1 VVTAAVTVRT
11 LMVSDADFRS
21 ARGAKYGVPEITRE
35 EQSLRTRSVVL
46 GAALLLTLTAC
57 NERATAQPEESL
69 PPVQLVEQPAASAG
83 GACILWDYAFIKAN
97 LGVTFTV
104 AASDQVAD
112 TSTCVVQTVTGDWP
126 DLALSVVE
134 STKADADLFNSD
146 LKPDKAV
153 KLKGL
158 GKAAYRLSGKSGGGH
173 GPSVEIGWLSEA
185 NQLQTLRF
193 TFAANPKATD
203 VPAMNGRLFKLAKA
217 MDTTAG

>member
-1 VVTAAVTVRT
+1 
-11 LMVSDADFRS
+11 M
-21 ARGAKYGVPEITRE
+21 
-35 EQSLRTRSVVL
+35 RTRSVVL
-46 GAALLLTLTAC
+46 GAAVLLTLAAC
-57 NERATAQPEESL
+57 NDRATAQPESM

-104 AASDQVAD
+104 AASDQVDD

-126 DLALSVVE
+126 DLALAVVE
-134 STKADADLFNSD
+134 STKADAALFTSD
-146 LKPDKAV
+146 LKPAKAT

-173 GPSVEIGWLSEA
+173 GPTVEIGWLSEA

-193 TFAANPKATD
+193 TFQVNPKAAD
-203 VPAMNGRLFKLAKA
+203 VTAMNGKLLKLAKA